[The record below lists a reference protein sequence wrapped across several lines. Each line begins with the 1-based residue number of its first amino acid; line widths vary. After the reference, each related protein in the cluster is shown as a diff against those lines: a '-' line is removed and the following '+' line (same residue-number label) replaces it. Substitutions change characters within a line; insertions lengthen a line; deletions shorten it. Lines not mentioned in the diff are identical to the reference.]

1 MPIHV
6 TDLNDHRNLTLE
18 DFGRLIAGRPRA
30 RLGDLT
36 LQEIC
41 QVPLRPHGI
50 YFMYATDGALWYIGK
65 ASSRTFGTRMSAHL
79 DQQEGAMLNTVPRK
93 IVKHRSI
100 PYQQALSQALDL
112 QVTFISVPEEIGMDK
127 LEAALQSVLRPHLNT
142 RVRKVLPSDVVATF
156 MLSPVV
162 RKKKARTN
170 PRAE

>member
-50 YFMYATDGALWYIGK
+50 YFMYATDGALWRGTISPCFSSAGDTFKIGWEH
-65 ASSRTFGTRMSAHL
+65 AYR
-79 DQQEGAMLNTVPRK
+79 
-93 IVKHRSI
+93 
-100 PYQQALSQALDL
+100 
-112 QVTFISVPEEIGMDK
+112 ISTPFAG
-127 LEAALQSVLRPHLNT
+127 
-142 RVRKVLPSDVVATF
+142 
-156 MLSPVV
+156 
-162 RKKKARTN
+162 
-170 PRAE
+170 